1 MTRDD
6 QQQRSAMRLLQN
18 IVVVLVIGALTAVL
32 LRYWFNSD
40 SASWQQAELS
50 VAQQRFSQNVGLIRA
65 RWMAQGKPGSVMLT
79 TTNDETVAIKVNAHG
94 WPDVSDGCDALW
106 FNLTGQRL
114 ERGLVAIKE
123 KPGCNYRLEGKTR
136 FSYNARTGQTVEH

>member
-18 IVVVLVIGALTAVL
+18 IVVVMVIGILTAVL

-65 RWMAQGKPGSVMLT
+65 RWMAQGKPKSVLLT
-79 TTNDETVAIKVNAHG
+79 TTNDETVAIKVNGHG
-94 WPDVSDGCDALW
+94 WPDVSEGCDALW
-106 FNLTGQRL
+106 FNLTGQGL
-114 ERGLVAIKE
+114 ERGLVAVEENSI
-123 KPGCNYRLEGKTR
+123 CNYRLEGKTR
-136 FSYNARTGQTVEH
+136 FSYNARTGQTVQH